1 MKDGG
6 TKKNIIRIVNWLV
19 YAACTVATALVV
31 STMTVVLIA
40 SCFRAEAKTN
50 EPTVVETLL
59 SDGTTNPWTQADLVA
74 ALGLLNR
81 RYHRDIET
89 EKGRIAWH
97 GKVVRREV
105 VTNDMNIIMRNTYE
119 DGFTHDEEGRSPRP
133 VTPKVRT
140 IPAYM
145 TNNVPARLAVAR
157 VAAFRNVET
166 VTTNIIVTVG
176 DTLTKPRR
184 VMQYDDYGVATNV
197 STDGTIEREFTPSGV
212 VTRIIESNGKVSVQ
226 KFVPGTN

>member
-6 TKKNIIRIVNWLV
+6 TKKIIRIVNRLV
-19 YAACTVATALVV
+19 NAACTVAAALVV
-31 STMTVVLIA
+31 STMTAVLVA
-40 SCFRAEAKTN
+40 SCFRAEAETN

-59 SDGTTNPWTQADLVA
+59 SDGTTNLWTQADLVV

-81 RYHRDIET
+81 RYHRDVET
-89 EKGRIAWH
+89 EKGRVAWH

-105 VTNDMNIIMRNTYE
+105 VTNGTNIIMRNTYE

-145 TNNVPARLAVAR
+145 TNNVPARLAAAR
-157 VAAFRNVET
+157 VAAFKNVEI
-166 VTTNIIVTVG
+166 VTTNITMTVG
-176 DTLTKPRR
+176 DTLIRPHR
-184 VMQYDDYGVATNV
+184 VVQYDDYGVVTNV
-197 STDGTIEREFTPSGV
+197 FADGTIEREFTPSGV
-212 VTRIIESNGKVSVQ
+212 VTRTIKSNGKVSAQ
-226 KFVPGTN
+226 KFVPGTK